1 VEEIKKKTFDEGPEG
16 FYKSHQD
23 RGKSRDPL
31 VLPPF
36 LSVTGQ
42 TQRLALFQPPFRL

>member
-23 RGKSRDPL
+23 EEKAGILWYSL
-31 VLPPF
+31 PF